1 LAVLTLST
9 AYMKKHTDSLEP
21 YSFYHVLNRGVN
33 GEQIFK
39 QERNYAYFLEKYAYY
54 IEPIAQTYA
63 YVLMGNH
70 FHFMIRTKTEAAV
83 RAEMGNKYV
92 DWTVQKIFSNQFA
105 KFFNGYVQAINNQEN
120 RTGTLLEEPFRRIPV
135 ETDSYLLHLVYYIHF
150 NPQKH
155 RFIIHFKNYPHSSY
169 HAFLSNQ
176 PTRLARDEVFDWFGG
191 LEGFLKYHD
200 SNKGLGD
207 EWLQKCWDE

>member
-1 LAVLTLST
+1 MQLCHFFFD
-9 AYMKKHTDSLEP
+9 KSLHAALLKIEFP
-21 YSFYHVLNRGVN
+21 DYEAFFYFPVKSLN
-33 GEQIFK
+33 
-39 QERNYAYFLEKYAYY
+39 
-54 IEPIAQTYA
+54 
-63 YVLMGNH
+63 
-70 FHFMIRTKTEAAV
+70 
-83 RAEMGNKYV
+83 V

-135 ETDSYLLHLVYYIHF
+135 ETDSHLLHLVYYIHF

-176 PTRLARDEVFDWFGG
+176 PTRLARDEVLTHVTQVVLNRKRFSW
-191 LEGFLKYHD
+191 
-200 SNKGLGD
+200 
-207 EWLQKCWDE
+207 